1 MYILQ
6 VLSFFML
13 IFANE
18 YQFIVVNEKVDQVNP
33 EITNHYIKRHAD
45 SSLVFLIFIALINIA
60 VNIYIIR
67 YRFVRAIEGGSSR

>member
-18 YQFIVVNEKVDQVNP
+18 YQFIVDEKVDQVNP

-60 VNIYIIR
+60 VNIFIIR
-67 YRFVRAIEGGSSR
+67 YRFMRAIEGVSSR